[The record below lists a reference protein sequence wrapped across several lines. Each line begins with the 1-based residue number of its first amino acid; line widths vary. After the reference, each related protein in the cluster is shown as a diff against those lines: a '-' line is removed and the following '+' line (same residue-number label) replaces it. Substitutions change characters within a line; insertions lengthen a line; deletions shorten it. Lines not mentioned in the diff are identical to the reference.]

1 MVKIWLLVDV
11 SSGWMFR
18 ILQRK
23 LEREKDW
30 GRKKRKE
37 DGSRKKRNGSW
48 LLLATGRLNGLC
60 LLTLMW
66 LHHYEAIEVFTLLWL
81 HLDEAIEVLTLLPY
95 LFRSSVNMPIY
106 QTFSTI
112 NLEAVPSCLKLSF
125 LIDWVN
131 LSKR

>member
-48 LLLATGRLNGLC
+48 LLAAPGYR
-60 LLTLMW
+60 
-66 LHHYEAIEVFTLLWL
+66 
-81 HLDEAIEVLTLLPY
+81 
-95 LFRSSVNMPIY
+95 
-106 QTFSTI
+106 
-112 NLEAVPSCLKLSF
+112 
-125 LIDWVN
+125 
-131 LSKR
+131 